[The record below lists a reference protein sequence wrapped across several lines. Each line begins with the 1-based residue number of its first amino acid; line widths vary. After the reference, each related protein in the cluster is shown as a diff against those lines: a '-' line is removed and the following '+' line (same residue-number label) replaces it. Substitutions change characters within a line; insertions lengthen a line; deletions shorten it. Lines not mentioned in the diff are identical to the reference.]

1 MNFYLVSYTATT
13 KNHVMRNSAFEFA
26 STCAEIARLTAE
38 DLLGRD
44 FTLKALKS
52 WRRINQTQDAGTVR
66 SILPQLEN

>member
-44 FTLKALKS
+44 FTLKSFK
-52 WRRINQTQDAGTVR
+52 
-66 SILPQLEN
+66 ILGVELTKPKMLVL